1 MSQKPFLG
9 SFEKKKI
16 STFFFRIFWFF
27 FFFFFFFFFW
37 FFFGFFLFLA
47 FMGFKDFFWFYFVI
61 FYLYCISSKNI
72 ILIFRIQGSISQ
84 VYVLCDDG
92 FPTDLLI
99 VSHTEEGYEYCYLLS
114 RALAIAEN
122 QLAIYQYL
130 FNMFL
135 DLNRIPRM

>member
-1 MSQKPFLG
+1 MFLYRLVFL
-9 SFEKKKI
+9 S
-16 STFFFRIFWFF
+16 
-27 FFFFFFFFFW
+27 FFW
-37 FFFGFFLFLA
+37 FFLGFFLFLA
-47 FMGFKDFFWFYFVI
+47 FMGFKDFFGFI
-61 FYLYCISSKNI
+61 FSFFIYCIFNKNI
-72 ILIFRIQGSISQ
+72 ILIFRIQGSISR

-114 RALAIAEN
+114 RAFAIAEN

-135 DLNRIPRM
+135 DLNGIPRM

>member
-1 MSQKPFLG
+1 MSVNVSIEDASSRLVIHICFYIVW
-9 SFEKKKI
+9 SFYH
-16 STFFFRIFWFF
+16 
-27 FFFFFFFFFW
+27 
-37 FFFGFFLFLA
+37 FFGFFLVFFFCFWLLWVLKIFLVL
-47 FMGFKDFFWFYFVI
+47 FFHFF
-61 FYLYCISSKNI
+61 LYCIFNKNI
-72 ILIFRIQGSISQ
+72 ILIFRIQGSISR

-114 RALAIAEN
+114 RAFAIAEN

-135 DLNRIPRM
+135 DLNGIPRM